1 MAFDPNALFKLED
14 ITDQFDPDDMKANQ
28 GEAIATAIIFFIPAI
43 TKKGSPYLNFM
54 ANQSFA
60 IFLLGFVVGIVKGIL
75 SFLPPVIGGTLG
87 YLLLLGVSA
96 LSIANIVFAAIG
108 KAKKLPVVGALNL
121 EVFK

>member
-1 MAFDPNALFKLED
+1 MAFDSNALFKLED

-75 SFLPPVIGGTLG
+75 SFIPFIGGILG
-87 YLLLLGVSA
+87 YLLLIGVSA
-96 LSIANIVFAAIG
+96 LSIANIVFAVIG

>member
-14 ITDQFDPDDMKANQ
+14 ITDQFDPDDMKTNQ

-60 IFLLGFVVGIVKGIL
+60 IFLLGFVVGIVQGIL
-75 SFLPPVIGGTLG
+75 SFIPFIGGILG
-87 YLLLLGVSA
+87 YLLIIGVSA
-96 LSIANIVFAAIG
+96 LSIANIVFAVIG